1 MLKELKKTWWKTG
14 QWCMNKMRI
23 SIGRS
28 KILKI
33 DILELNNTIT
43 EMKNSFEEFKTDVR
57 RQKTKSVNLKIGQL
71 TVLSL
76 RNRREEDWRRVNRT
90 SGTYETPSGR
100 PTYVLL
106 ESQKKTERKLL
117 QNYLKKYWP
126 ETSQVLRKT
135 WIYKS
140 KKLTKLQQH

>member
-1 MLKELKKTWWKTG
+1 
-14 QWCMNKMRI
+14 MNKMRI

-76 RNRREEDWRRVNRT
+76 RNRREED
-90 SGTYETPSGR
+90 
-100 PTYVLL
+100 
-106 ESQKKTERKLL
+106 
-117 QNYLKKYWP
+117 
-126 ETSQVLRKT
+126 
-135 WIYKS
+135 
-140 KKLTKLQQH
+140 

>member
-1 MLKELKKTWWKTG
+1 
-14 QWCMNKMRI
+14 MNKMRI

-33 DILELNNTIT
+33 EILELNNTIT

-76 RNRREEDWRRVNRT
+76 RNRREED
-90 SGTYETPSGR
+90 
-100 PTYVLL
+100 
-106 ESQKKTERKLL
+106 
-117 QNYLKKYWP
+117 
-126 ETSQVLRKT
+126 
-135 WIYKS
+135 
-140 KKLTKLQQH
+140 